1 MLKIVMK
8 KFILVLLF
16 LFISLETRS
25 EEYIIEEKTEDY
37 VIVINKKRSAFI
49 GKFLSANPHYGIP
62 SPVISAIRNTDDLEK
77 SFEIAQ
83 NHCSTLNKATILL
96 YRLIPSSKTKSNYD
110 FRIFDEDITG
120 EYSRLRFFCADDN
133 INAGRL
139 YDKLTFI
146 NENGKNI
153 LNTETAKKFKS
164 TAGQKYT
171 TETSDNSNWKFD
183 LRETEEVRSKKLERI
198 TAERIKTEQERQ
210 RVLELT
216 ALEAKKLYEEKKQKE
231 KKSKLIEL
239 EKVYG
244 KKCQGGPFQKDL
256 DKKTQKFNDCL
267 LEQETK
273 ELNLKKQQSEK
284 LALAEEKKQKV
295 IDEKNRKIALEQNK
309 IQKAFQEK
317 QLLDQAKIREEQTK
331 VSKMKPED
339 RNAYTCSEKFG
350 FRKGS
355 DKFKDCIFELYKAE
369 AELEKLE
376 LQKQVAKANAEAAR
390 ASAEAA
396 RASADRQERLAL
408 AQTEA
413 AKMQSLAARQQAI
426 AANTADS
433 LALIESGLRM
443 MSPQRPAPRM
453 QTTCTYVGRFL
464 NCF

>member
-1 MLKIVMK
+1 MK

-25 EEYIIEEKTEDY
+25 EEYIIEEKTDDY

-62 SPVISAIRNTDDLEK
+62 SPVISVIRNTDDLEK

-110 FRIFDEDITG
+110 LRIFDEDITG

-133 INAGRL
+133 ITAARL

-146 NENGKNI
+146 KENGKLI

-171 TETSDNSNWKFD
+171 TETSEQSNWKFD
-183 LRETEEVRSKKLERI
+183 FRETEEVRLKKLERI
-198 TAERIKTEQERQ
+198 TAERIKTEQEKQ
-210 RVLELT
+210 RNLELA
-216 ALEAKKLYEEKKQKE
+216 ALEEKKLYEKKKEKE
-231 KKSKLIEL
+231 KKFKLIEL
-239 EKVYG
+239 EKLYG
-244 KKCQGGPFQKDL
+244 KKCQGGSFQKDL

-267 LEQETK
+267 LEQEAK

-295 IDEKNRKIALEQNK
+295 IDEKNKKIALEQNK
-309 IQKAFQEK
+309 IQKAVQEK
-317 QLLDQAKIREEQTK
+317 QLLDQAKIREEQAK

-339 RNAYTCSEKFG
+339 RNAYTCTEKFG

-413 AKMQSLAARQQAI
+413 AKMQALAARQQAI

-453 QTTCTYVGRFL
+453 QTSCTYVGRFL

>member
-1 MLKIVMK
+1 MK

-25 EEYIIEEKTEDY
+25 EEYIIEEKTDDY

-133 INAGRL
+133 ITAAKL

-317 QLLDQAKIREEQTK
+317 QLLDLAKIREEQAK

-339 RNAYTCSEKFG
+339 RNAYTCTEKFG

-413 AKMQSLAARQQAI
+413 AKMQALAARQQAI

>member
-62 SPVISAIRNTDDLEK
+62 SPVISVIRNTDDLEK

-110 FRIFDEDITG
+110 LRIFDEDITG

-133 INAGRL
+133 ITAAKL

-231 KKSKLIEL
+231 KKSKLIEV

-273 ELNLKKQQSEK
+273 
-284 LALAEEKKQKV
+284 
-295 IDEKNRKIALEQNK
+295 
-309 IQKAFQEK
+309 
-317 QLLDQAKIREEQTK
+317 
-331 VSKMKPED
+331 
-339 RNAYTCSEKFG
+339 
-350 FRKGS
+350 
-355 DKFKDCIFELYKAE
+355 
-369 AELEKLE
+369 
-376 LQKQVAKANAEAAR
+376 
-390 ASAEAA
+390 
-396 RASADRQERLAL
+396 
-408 AQTEA
+408 
-413 AKMQSLAARQQAI
+413 
-426 AANTADS
+426 
-433 LALIESGLRM
+433 
-443 MSPQRPAPRM
+443 
-453 QTTCTYVGRFL
+453 
-464 NCF
+464 